1 MANDE
6 GTPKGTRTAAEDA
19 EAPENAE
26 APEHAEAPENAED
39 DGDRRPDDKGAP
51 WVVGIGA
58 SAGGLEALTLMLGEI
73 PADAQAAFVVVVH
86 LDPDRESLLAEL
98 LAARTALTVVAA
110 ADGDVATAG
119 RVHVIEPGTELTL
132 VNGRLRAV
140 TTADTDKRRAPIDAF
155 FRSLAADRGHRAICV
170 VLSGAGS
177 EGALG
182 LQAVKEGGGLTL
194 VQEPETAAYESMP
207 RAAAATGLVDHVVEV
222 PQMWAI
228 CRAHIQRS
236 GARPALLASQPEA
249 ETFLRA
255 VAAVLRAATGHDFAH
270 YKPNTLLRR
279 IDRRMA
285 VLQVTDFDGYLHRLR
300 ANPTE
305 VTRLFRELLI
315 GVTASFATRL
325 RSTRWRRCCARRW
338 RTAPP
343 TGRCGCGCRPA
354 RPVRKPTRSRSCCAK
369 RPESCGRTASS
380 RSSRP
385 TSTPRPSTARA
396 SASSRLRSRR
406 TYPSSASPA
415 TSGPATAAIKSSA
428 ASATSSCSPSRT

>member
-140 TTADTDKRRAPIDAF
+140 PPPTPTNAARRST
-155 FRSLAADRGHRAICV
+155 RS
-170 VLSGAGS
+170 SGRW
-177 EGALG
+177 
-182 LQAVKEGGGLTL
+182 
-194 VQEPETAAYESMP
+194 PPTAAIARSASCCQAP
-207 RAAAATGLVDHVVEV
+207 AAKGRSACRRSKRAAASLWCRSRRPPRTSR
-222 PQMWAI
+222 
-228 CRAHIQRS
+228 CRARPRRPGWSTTSSRCRRCGRS
-236 GARPALLASQPEA
+236 AAPISNAAAPALPFWPRSRRPKPSCARWRPCCAPRPATTSR
-249 ETFLRA
+249 TTSR
-255 VAAVLRAATGHDFAH
+255 T
-270 YKPNTLLRR
+270 
-279 IDRRMA
+279 
-285 VLQVTDFDGYLHRLR
+285 
-300 ANPTE
+300 
-305 VTRLFRELLI
+305 
-315 GVTASFATRL
+315 
-325 RSTRWRRCCARRW
+325 RCCDASTGVW
-338 RTAPP
+338 R
-343 TGRCGCGCRPA
+343 C
-354 RPVRKPTRSRSCCAK
+354 SRS
-369 RPESCGRTASS
+369 
-380 RSSRP
+380 P
-385 TSTPRPSTARA
+385 TSTATCTGCEPTRR
-396 SASSRLRSRR
+396 RSRGCFGSC
-406 TYPSSASPA
+406 SSASQLLSRPGCVRRAGAGAARDAGGPPRRPA
-415 TSGPATAAIKSSA
+415 GAGVGAGLLD
-428 ASATSSCSPSRT
+428 R